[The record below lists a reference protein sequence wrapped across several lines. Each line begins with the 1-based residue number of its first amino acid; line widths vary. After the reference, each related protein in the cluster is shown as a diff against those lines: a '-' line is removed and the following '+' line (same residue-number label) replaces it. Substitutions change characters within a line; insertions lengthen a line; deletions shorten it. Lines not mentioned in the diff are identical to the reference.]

1 MQGHCGPTQL
11 PLKGAQGAS
20 GEQQKLS
27 PPLRL
32 LIVTTGQ
39 NIFFYCITEI
49 YKKAKKKYSTVN
61 RSLTDFRERTIMCG
75 GNEITRQLNHG
86 HLFVIII
93 SILFVFIIFFL
104 VCESSCDLF
113 YSILSR

>member
-39 NIFFYCITEI
+39 NIFFIVLQKYT
-49 YKKAKKKYSTVN
+49 KKQRKN
-61 RSLTDFRERTIMCG
+61 
-75 GNEITRQLNHG
+75 
-86 HLFVIII
+86 
-93 SILFVFIIFFL
+93 ILL
-104 VCESSCDLF
+104 
-113 YSILSR
+113 